1 MRAQLSIARLAARQH
16 GVVARRQLTDL
27 GLDRGHIGRALAAG
41 HLLRMHRGVYAV
53 GHRAV
58 ADHGRWMAATLASEG
73 VLSHRSAAAL
83 WGLPLNDNGLT
94 RVTTPT
100 DRRHARIDAHRA
112 DLHPRDRTV
121 RHGIPVT
128 TVARTLADLA
138 HSLDDES
145 LHRVV
150 REAQFRDRFDDDS
163 VKDAL
168 SRRPARRLTAYLDDP
183 TVTQTDLEDRF
194 LRICRRYRIPTPLT
208 QHGARPR
215 VDFCW
220 PDRSLV
226 VEVDGWHAHR
236 TRVAFQDDRTNTN
249 LLQLAGNVVLRYTW
263 DDVRVRHAE
272 VAAQVLSAGNFSST
286 HSGPS
291 SARRYGRPPTRT

>member
-1 MRAQLSIARLAARQH
+1 MRRKVTIADRQH
-16 GVVARRQLTDL
+16 GVIARRQL
-27 GLDRGHIGRALAAG
+27 LDAGWSASRIDREVRTGRL
-41 HLLRMHRGVYAV
+41 HRVHAGVYAV
-53 GHRAV
+53 GHRSATD
-58 ADHGRWMAATLASEG
+58 AARWMAATLATDG
-73 VLSHRSAAAL
+73 VLSHHSAAAL
-83 WGLPLNDNGLT
+83 HGLPISDNGLT
-94 RVTTPT
+94 RVTVTGRA
-100 DRRHARIDAHRA
+100 RRARIDAHRA

-150 REAQFRDRFDDDS
+150 REAQFRDRFDDDR

-168 SRRPARRLTAYLDDP
+168 TRRPARRLAAYLDDP

-194 LRICRRYRIPTPLT
+194 LRICRRYRIPTPVT